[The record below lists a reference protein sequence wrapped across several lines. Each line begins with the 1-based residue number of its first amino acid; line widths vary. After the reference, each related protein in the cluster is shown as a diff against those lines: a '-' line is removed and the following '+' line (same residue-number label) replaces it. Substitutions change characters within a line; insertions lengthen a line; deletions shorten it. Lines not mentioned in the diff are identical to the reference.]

1 MAEGSALSDAGK
13 PFDLFATLLIG
24 AFALLASQLSG
35 IVVLSG
41 WYGLRLGEVA
51 TLTQNGGALILFIFV
66 SAPVQ
71 VALLALAARSRGS
84 VAEYLGYKL
93 PRPGEVIVAMLAVAA
108 LIAVGDAASWL
119 AGRNIVDRFQSD
131 MYQAAKN
138 ADLLPLLLVA
148 ITVLIPIGE
157 ETLFRGFL
165 FRGWLR
171 TPGDAWRVIVFTAGL
186 FAIIH
191 VQYDWFLI
199 AQVFAFGLLFGWVR
213 WASGSTILTMVMHGL
228 VNLEGLV
235 ETMLTYNG

>member
-1 MAEGSALSDAGK
+1 
-13 PFDLFATLLIG
+13 
-24 AFALLASQLSG
+24 
-35 IVVLSG
+35 
-41 WYGLRLGEVA
+41 
-51 TLTQNGGALILFIFV
+51 
-66 SAPVQ
+66 
-71 VALLALAARSRGS
+71 
-84 VAEYLGYKL
+84 
-93 PRPGEVIVAMLAVAA
+93 VAA

-119 AGRNIVDRFQSD
+119 SGRNIVDRFQSD

-148 ITVLIPIGE
+148 VTVLIPIGE

-191 VQYDWFLI
+191 VQYDLFLI

-213 WASGSTILTMVMHGL
+213 WASASTILTMVMHGL